1 MKKEPLKL
9 IPKYIKWIF
18 FWMGAFATLAY
29 RIIIIFNYYS
39 PQWVKLSWYVGTIGF
54 VLYFGYLYHIQRKRV
69 KLIADYDLV
78 NVAKKTKGIKPR
90 QREAL
95 LYVVKTIS
103 TSKSRWNSLFIFSIT
118 FIALIVGIVLDLKGI

>member
-1 MKKEPLKL
+1 
-9 IPKYIKWIF
+9 
-18 FWMGAFATLAY
+18 MGAFATLAY